1 MAVMRAVRGMDKI
14 TPMEPDTLLT
24 TSVDSSAELMSCQG
38 CSPILYR
45 YIIGEEKP
53 TFLREELCLHSDE
66 RPVVGEPTTG
76 FTSHPQPVTGLPG
89 CSVKNQ

>member
-1 MAVMRAVRGMDKI
+1 M
-14 TPMEPDTLLT
+14 
-24 TSVDSSAELMSCQG
+24 SVPLVPHRQKKVGENC
-38 CSPILYR
+38 PILYR
-45 YIIGEEKP
+45 NNIGEEKP